1 MVDMLF
7 NRVFFIQLLSH
18 QYAKMVGYLIAALC
32 GVWIILNL
40 IETSAIIFYRA
51 PLPQVSSSTT
61 VNNEH
66 AQLLAQLPSWHLF
79 GQTPLTPANEQNV
92 PLSSLNLTVNGIFY
106 QKDNKKSQAII
117 TDANGNSK
125 LYKVGDIV
133 PGGVTLYDILPNSVI
148 VESNGQLEKITL
160 SGREL
165 QFAPPPQGLP

>member
-1 MVDMLF
+1 
-7 NRVFFIQLLSH
+7 
-18 QYAKMVGYLIAALC
+18 LC
-32 GVWIILNL
+32 SLWIILNL

-51 PLPQVSSSTT
+51 PVKPQNISTPT
-61 VNNEH
+61 NNAQ
-66 AQLLAQLPSWHLF
+66 AQLLKQIPSWHLF
-79 GQTPLTPANEQNV
+79 GQAPITPVNEQDV
-92 PLSSLNLTVNGIFY
+92 PLSSLNLTLNGIFY
-106 QKDNKKSQAII
+106 QKDHKKSQAII